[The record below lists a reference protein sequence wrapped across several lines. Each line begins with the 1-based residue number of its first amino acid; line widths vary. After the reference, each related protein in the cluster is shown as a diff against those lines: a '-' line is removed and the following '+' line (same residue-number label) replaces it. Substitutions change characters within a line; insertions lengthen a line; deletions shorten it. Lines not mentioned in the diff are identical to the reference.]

1 MKKNLA
7 ALLCGILFG
16 VGLSLS
22 QMSNP
27 DKVLAFLDVTENWD
41 PSLMLVMA
49 GALITLAT
57 AQHFIFKRP
66 QPICDTE
73 FHLPK
78 TNNPI
83 DRRLILGAVIFG
95 IGWGLVGFCPGAV
108 LAAFGDGKIE
118 PFLFTLA
125 LGAGMLLFN
134 WLHDTK

>member
-16 VGLSLS
+16 LGLSIS

-27 DKVLAFLDVTENWD
+27 DKVLAFLDITGNWD

-49 GALITLAT
+49 GALMTLAT
-57 AQHFIFKRP
+57 VQHFIFKRQ
-66 QPICDTE
+66 QPIYDNE

-78 TNNPI
+78 TNNSI

-108 LAAFGDGKIE
+108 LAALGDGKLE
-118 PFLFTLA
+118 PFLFTAA
-125 LGAGMLLFN
+125 LGAGMMLFS
-134 WLHDTK
+134 WFHDTK